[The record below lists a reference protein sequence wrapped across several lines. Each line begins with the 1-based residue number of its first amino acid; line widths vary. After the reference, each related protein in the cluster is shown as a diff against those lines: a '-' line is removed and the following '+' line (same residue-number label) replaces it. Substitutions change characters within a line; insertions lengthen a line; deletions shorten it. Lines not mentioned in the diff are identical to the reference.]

1 MDTFRDVS
9 PDEAKLITL
18 QFLGQNLM
26 GEVKEID
33 KNIIDRNRNLQGLTI
48 QPHDILNSIPGT
60 TRAQQAQPAPQ
71 YIQQQPQLQQQPQ
84 YISAPVPQQPQGDP
98 NQLEFNFDNSA
109 TAQKIF
115 DRIDTILRKIE
126 TLEVIVA
133 KLSPQ

>member
-60 TRAQQAQPAPQ
+60 TRAQQTQPAPQ
-71 YIQQQPQLQQQPQ
+71 YIQQQPQ
-84 YISAPVPQQPQGDP
+84 YISATVPQQPQGDP

-126 TLEVIVA
+126 TLEAIVA

>member
-1 MDTFRDVS
+1 MDTFREVS

-18 QFLGQNLM
+18 QFLGQNVM
-26 GEVKEID
+26 SEIKEID

-60 TRAQQAQPAPQ
+60 TRASQAQPAPQ
-71 YIQQQPQLQQQPQ
+71 YIQQPQ
-84 YISAPVPQQPQGDP
+84 YAPAPVPQQPQGDP

-126 TLEVIVA
+126 TLEAIVT

>member
-1 MDTFRDVS
+1 MDTFRDIS

-48 QPHDILNSIPGT
+48 QPQDILNSIPGI
-60 TRAQQAQPAPQ
+60 TRNQQAQQAPQ
-71 YIQQQPQLQQQPQ
+71 YIQPQLPPAP
-84 YISAPVPQQPQGDP
+84 APVLQQPQGDP

-126 TLEVIVA
+126 ALEKIVT
-133 KLSPQ
+133 KLSPR

>member
-18 QFLGQNLM
+18 QFLGQNVM
-26 GEVKEID
+26 SEVKEID

-60 TRAQQAQPAPQ
+60 TRALQTPPATQ
-71 YIQQQPQLQQQPQ
+71 YIQQQPQYVPV
-84 YISAPVPQQPQGDP
+84 PVPQQPQGDP

-126 TLEVIVA
+126 TLEAIVA

>member
-1 MDTFRDVS
+1 MDTFRDIS

-18 QFLGQNLM
+18 QFLGQNVM
-26 GEVKEID
+26 SEVKEID

-48 QPHDILNSIPGT
+48 QPQDILNSIPGI
-60 TRAQQAQPAPQ
+60 TRNQQAQQAPQQAPQ
-71 YIQQQPQLQQQPQ
+71 YIQSQLPHAP
-84 YISAPVPQQPQGDP
+84 APVLQQPQGDP

-126 TLEVIVA
+126 ALEKIVT
-133 KLSPQ
+133 KLSPR

>member
-60 TRAQQAQPAPQ
+60 TRGQQVQQVQPTPQ
-71 YIQQQPQLQQQPQ
+71 YIQQQQQPQ
-84 YISAPVPQQPQGDP
+84 YISAPAPQQPQGDP

>member
-1 MDTFRDVS
+1 MDTFREVS

-18 QFLGQNLM
+18 QFLGQNVM
-26 GEVKEID
+26 SEIKEID

-60 TRAQQAQPAPQ
+60 TRAPQAQPAPQ
-71 YIQQQPQLQQQPQ
+71 YIQQQPQYAP
-84 YISAPVPQQPQGDP
+84 APVPQQPQGDP

-126 TLEVIVA
+126 TLEAIVT
-133 KLSPQ
+133 KLSSQ

>member
-1 MDTFRDVS
+1 
-9 PDEAKLITL
+9 
-18 QFLGQNLM
+18 M

-48 QPHDILNSIPGT
+48 QPQDILNSIPGI
-60 TRAQQAQPAPQ
+60 TRNQQAPQ
-71 YIQQQPQLQQQPQ
+71 YIQPQLPP
-84 YISAPVPQQPQGDP
+84 APAPMLQQPQGDP

-126 TLEVIVA
+126 ALEKIVT
-133 KLSPQ
+133 KLSSR

>member
-1 MDTFRDVS
+1 MDTFRDIS

-18 QFLGQNLM
+18 QFLGQNVM

-48 QPHDILNSIPGT
+48 QPQDILNSIPGIT
-60 TRAQQAQPAPQ
+60 KNPQAPQQVPQ
-71 YIQQQPQLQQQPQ
+71 YIQSQPPHAP
-84 YISAPVPQQPQGDP
+84 APVLQQPQGDP

-126 TLEVIVA
+126 ALEKIVT
-133 KLSPQ
+133 KLSPR

>member
-18 QFLGQNLM
+18 QFLGQNVM

-60 TRAQQAQPAPQ
+60 TRAQQVQPVPQ
-71 YIQQQPQLQQQPQ
+71 YIQQQPQHIP
-84 YISAPVPQQPQGDP
+84 APVPVPQQPQGDP

-126 TLEVIVA
+126 TLEAIVS

>member
-60 TRAQQAQPAPQ
+60 TRGQQVQQVQPAPQ
-71 YIQQQPQLQQQPQ
+71 YIQQQPQPQ
-84 YISAPVPQQPQGDP
+84 YIPAPAPQQPQGDP

-126 TLEVIVA
+126 TLEVIVS

>member
-1 MDTFRDVS
+1 MDTFREVS

-18 QFLGQNLM
+18 QFLGQNVM
-26 GEVKEID
+26 SEIKEID

-60 TRAQQAQPAPQ
+60 TRASQAQPAPQ
-71 YIQQQPQLQQQPQ
+71 YIQQQPQYAP
-84 YISAPVPQQPQGDP
+84 APVPQQPQGDP

-126 TLEVIVA
+126 TLEAIVT